1 MRRNFG
7 DTLPEQEEV
16 LSMWGPDIPPIPPQD
31 ALRQLLIVFAG
42 FATFGFVV
50 KKYLVPDPPAIRRE
64 YPYSGLVRE
73 LGGLEENKA
82 REERLVE

>member
-1 MRRNFG
+1 
-7 DTLPEQEEV
+7 
-16 LSMWGPDIPPIPPQD
+16 MWGPDIPPIPPQD

-73 LGGLEENKA
+73 LGGLEENKVGFCESLVYFHSNNSLRR
-82 REERLVE
+82 RERKGW